1 MQIHPSPEPETQELP
16 VDRHGPRTTAQ
27 RRLSELAAAIRAHEW
42 RMSQRPYTVRY
53 ADLRLYR
60 RLRQISGGL
69 T

>member
-16 VDRHGPRTTAQ
+16 IDRHGPRTTAQ
-27 RRLSELAAAIRAHEW
+27 RRLSELATAIRTHE
-42 RMSQRPYTVRY
+42 RSLAQRPYTVRY